1 MSAEVW
7 DEEEYDYEY
16 EVEEDDPEAWEEA
29 EPAAATASDGWLPAR
44 RSATGEHASLAL
56 GLLAM
61 APLFLAYEYGL
72 AAEPELVR
80 SQSERALFRLAALAP
95 EVETLLRRLA
105 LSGAVLGALVLCY
118 RRRVA
123 LGPSLVRVFLEGLV
137 AAVALGPLLAYGLRL
152 LGLTA
157 HVGALQ
163 VDPSLPVAAR
173 VLGAAAFEEL
183 LFRVALYGALYVL
196 ARRAVLFLG
205 ARERLSTGLADLVA
219 IAGSALGFAAIHLAA
234 WTAWIGPEGERFDGG
249 VFAWR
254 FLAGVLLAVLFR
266 WRGPGV
272 AAWCHGLFNLA
283 LLIGAD
289 PEVFL

>member
-7 DEEEYDYEY
+7 EDEEYEY
-16 EVEEDDPEAWEEA
+16 EEDEAWEED
-29 EPAAATASDGWLPAR
+29 EPDPEAVGGWLPAR
-44 RSATGEHASLAL
+44 RSATREYASLAL

-72 AAEPELVR
+72 AADASLPR
-80 SQSERALFRLAALAP
+80 SQSERALFRLFSLAP
-95 EVETLLRRLA
+95 DVETLLRRLTLGGA
-105 LSGAVLGALVLCY
+105 LLGALVLCY

-137 AAVALGPLLAYGLRL
+137 AAVALGPALAYGLRL
-152 LGLTA
+152 LGLSADTP
-157 HVGALQ
+157 ALAT
-163 VDPSLPVAAR
+163 DPTLPTAAR

-196 ARRAVLFLG
+196 SRRLVLFFG
-205 ARERLSTGLADLVA
+205 VRERVSAWVADLIAV
-219 IAGSALGFAAIHLAA
+219 AGSALGFAAIHLSS
-234 WTAWIGPEGERFDGG
+234 WTGWIGPEGEAFDPG
-249 VFAWR
+249 VFTWR
-254 FLAGVLLAVLFR
+254 LLAGVLLALLFR

-272 AAWCHGLFNLA
+272 AAWSHGLFNLA
-283 LLIGAD
+283 LLVGAD